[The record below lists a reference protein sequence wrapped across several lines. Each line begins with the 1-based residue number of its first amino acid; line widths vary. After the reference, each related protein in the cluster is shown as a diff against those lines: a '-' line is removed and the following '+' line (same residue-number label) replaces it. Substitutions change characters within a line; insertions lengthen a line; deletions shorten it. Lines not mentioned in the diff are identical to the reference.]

1 MLKDAVYDRCL
12 GGAVVRNTL
21 SQSPHD
27 VPVDL
32 IGGTHS
38 SSVYI
43 NHHHLVLAHRRS
55 SVGAV
60 SCLFR

>member
-38 SSVYI
+38 SHI
-43 NHHHLVLAHRRS
+43 HHLVLAHRRS